1 MFLRISCERRWVG
14 SILIRSTV
22 ACFGTRFRTDIPVI
36 NFFTTSVGISLYP
49 RDGEDVESL
58 IKNADIAMYK
68 AKEKGKKEI
77 LNELSFFTE
86 VSRTFNEVLISTMY
100 SINTVVKCEQL
111 VKFKVGLG
119 VMIFLSRV
127 LYIKG

>member
-1 MFLRISCERRWVG
+1 M
-14 SILIRSTV
+14 